1 MVKPFADKSGGLPF
15 FVCCCFCHGLL
26 TRSSFHS
33 MDRYGHLRSFWFA
46 GVIVWGSWRVDAW
59 CRCRCF
65 SFVRSVRAWQK
76 VTGTHFQRRVVEVAS
91 KDVRCGLIAS
101 CRGIWE
107 STSCVCVCVFRKSSI
122 DSVLE
127 CSCAKMSFVQE
138 AVEQLHAVR
147 FSSLQSASDCGT
159 DRSS

>member
-1 MVKPFADKSGGLPF
+1 M
-15 FVCCCFCHGLL
+15 
-26 TRSSFHS
+26 
-33 MDRYGHLRSFWFA
+33 
-46 GVIVWGSWRVDAW
+46 
-59 CRCRCF
+59 
-65 SFVRSVRAWQK
+65 
-76 VTGTHFQRRVVEVAS
+76 TGTHFQRRVVEVAS

-107 STSCVCVCVFRKSSI
+107 STSCVCFFFRKSSI

-159 DRSS
+159 DRSLARLSLVLAKAGLRDLERSPRRLLGPGMDAETMITHGPCSMGVGML

>member
-1 MVKPFADKSGGLPF
+1 M
-15 FVCCCFCHGLL
+15 
-26 TRSSFHS
+26 
-33 MDRYGHLRSFWFA
+33 
-46 GVIVWGSWRVDAW
+46 
-59 CRCRCF
+59 
-65 SFVRSVRAWQK
+65 
-76 VTGTHFQRRVVEVAS
+76 TGTHFQRRVVEVAS

-107 STSCVCVCVFRKSSI
+107 STSCVCVFRKSSI

-159 DRSS
+159 DRSLARLSLVLAKAGLRDLERSPRRLLGPGMDAETMIKHGPCFMGMGMA

>member
-1 MVKPFADKSGGLPF
+1 M
-15 FVCCCFCHGLL
+15 
-26 TRSSFHS
+26 
-33 MDRYGHLRSFWFA
+33 
-46 GVIVWGSWRVDAW
+46 
-59 CRCRCF
+59 
-65 SFVRSVRAWQK
+65 
-76 VTGTHFQRRVVEVAS
+76 TGAHFQRRVVEVVS

-101 CRGIWE
+101 CCGILG
-107 STSCVCVCVFRKSSI
+107 STSCVCVFRNFSI

-159 DRSS
+159 DRSLARLSLVLAKAGLRDLERSPRRLLGPGMDAETMIKHGPCFMGLGMA